1 MELII
6 KFPSKGEGAVI
17 SVVYRM
23 WVSAA
28 SPYANQSP
36 TSSASPFPGELALKG
51 AIMGRL
57 WVKGF
62 CLFYLMTFSSL
73 PWQRHC

>member
-6 KFPSKGEGAVI
+6 RFPSKGEGAVI

-36 TSSASPFPGELALKG
+36 TSSMSPFPGELAVKG

-57 WVKGF
+57 WVKGSACF
-62 CLFYLMTFSSL
+62 AS
-73 PWQRHC
+73 